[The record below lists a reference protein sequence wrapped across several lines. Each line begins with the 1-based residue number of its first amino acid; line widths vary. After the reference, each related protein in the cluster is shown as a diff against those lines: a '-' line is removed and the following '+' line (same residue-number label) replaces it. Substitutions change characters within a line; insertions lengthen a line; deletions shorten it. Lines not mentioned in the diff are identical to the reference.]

1 METPPSARLPP
12 GFRRPVTGKLQ
23 LEILEAMELAHA
35 PTRMIRSPATVV
47 LVKIDNQIVFRSRPA
62 RNDKWNELCETHV
75 NKASEIEISVY
86 DQSTEKSL
94 PIGFFWL
101 KITDITEGLRK
112 RKIPQ
117 WMLAEEAQ
125 KRRHDADGNSIMD
138 REDSS
143 ATLQPVPPVQVTQT
157 EGGIEAWFDVE
168 PVGKLALRLNFVRAD
183 GNRRPMDKLG
193 RAGAVRQRRE
203 EVVEVNGHQFLEKR
217 FYNVMKCAL
226 CQEFFVN
233 SGYQCEDCEYTCHK
247 KCSSKVV
254 TKCTANSQDTV
265 SNNTNCL
272 IRKLMHDFFFSNR
285 ILMKINLITKFLI
298 ALNLL
303 PTLVPIGVVTVV
315 TCCLWDLVVP
325 RNVQNVTLLHTLVVN
340 ILFLI
345 SVV

>member
-1 METPPSARLPP
+1 MLLLFSTAELETPPSARLPP

-47 LVKIDNQIVFRSRPA
+47 FVKIDNQIVFRSRPA

-272 IRKLMHDFFFSNR
+272 IRKLMHDFFFQ
-285 ILMKINLITKFLI
+285 
-298 ALNLL
+298 
-303 PTLVPIGVVTVV
+303 IG
-315 TCCLWDLVVP
+315 
-325 RNVQNVTLLHTLVVN
+325 
-340 ILFLI
+340 F
-345 SVV
+345 

>member
-1 METPPSARLPP
+1 MLVELETPPSARLPP

-35 PTRMIRSPATVV
+35 PTRMIRTPATVV
-47 LVKIDNQIVFRSRPA
+47 IVKIDNQIVFRSRPA

-75 NKASEIEISVY
+75 NKASEIEISIY

-112 RKIPQ
+112 RKVPN

-125 KRRHDADGNSIMD
+125 KRRHDVDGNSIMD

-143 ATLQPVPPVQVTQT
+143 AALHPIPSVQVTQT

-254 TKCTANSQDTV
+254 TKCTSNATDGV
-265 SNNTNCL
+265 SCVEL
-272 IRKLMHDFFFSNR
+272 LLQSD
-285 ILMKINLITKFLI
+285 IL
-298 ALNLL
+298 
-303 PTLVPIGVVTVV
+303 
-315 TCCLWDLVVP
+315 TCV
-325 RNVQNVTLLHTLVVN
+325 
-340 ILFLI
+340 F
-345 SVV
+345 

>member
-35 PTRMIRSPATVV
+35 PERMIRSPATVV

-75 NKASEIEISVY
+75 NKASEIEVSVY
-86 DQSTEKSL
+86 DQSPEKSL

-112 RKIPQ
+112 RKVPQ

-143 ATLQPVPPVQVTQT
+143 ATLQPFPPVQVTPT

-168 PVGKLALRLNFVRAD
+168 PVGKLALRLNFIRGD

-254 TKCTANSQDTV
+254 TKCISNSQDTV
-265 SNNTNCL
+265 S
-272 IRKLMHDFFFSNR
+272 
-285 ILMKINLITKFLI
+285 ILLGYGL
-298 ALNLL
+298 
-303 PTLVPIGVVTVV
+303 
-315 TCCLWDLVVP
+315 
-325 RNVQNVTLLHTLVVN
+325 Q
-340 ILFLI
+340 
-345 SVV
+345 

>member
-1 METPPSARLPP
+1 
-12 GFRRPVTGKLQ
+12 
-23 LEILEAMELAHA
+23 MELAHA
-35 PTRMIRSPATVV
+35 PTRMIRAPATVV
-47 LVKIDNQIVFRSRPA
+47 FVKIDNQIVFRSRPT

-112 RKIPQ
+112 RKVPQ

-125 KRRHDADGNSIMD
+125 KRHQVAGQNE

-143 ATLQPVPPVQVTQT
+143 ASLHPIPPVQVTQT
-157 EGGIEAWFDVE
+157 DTGIEAWFDVE
-168 PVGKLALRLNFVRAD
+168 PVGKLALRLNFIRGD

-233 SGYQCEDCEYTCHK
+233 SGFQCEDCEYTCHK
-247 KCSSKVV
+247 KCSARVV
-254 TKCTANSQDTV
+254 TKCISNSSEAV
-265 SNNTNCL
+265 S
-272 IRKLMHDFFFSNR
+272 RFSY
-285 ILMKINLITKFLI
+285 IFVFL
-298 ALNLL
+298 L
-303 PTLVPIGVVTVV
+303 
-315 TCCLWDLVVP
+315 
-325 RNVQNVTLLHTLVVN
+325 
-340 ILFLI
+340 
-345 SVV
+345 